1 LIVIARKH
9 QWRAAG
15 EAQTCPDFCR
25 ADPADCP
32 DHPGLEVEA
41 TAPLRLNGFIMDALV
56 RTLERLPIQTRTIIK
71 IAAYGLAGGGIATAF
86 HYGIDVLFN
95 HSVRALESASLG
107 WFLAGSFLV
116 VAGTSAI
123 SGWLLNSYCPEAAGS
138 GIPQVK
144 VAFWKDMGF
153 IRWRVV
159 WVKFVGG
166 LLSVGGG
173 ASLGRE
179 GPSVQFAA
187 GLTSNLAGAL
197 GEPKQNRRL
206 ATAAGSAAGLAAAF
220 NTPIAAA
227 TFALE
232 EIIGDLNSRLLGGVL
247 LASVLG
253 ALVVQGF
260 LGAQPSFTLHRA
272 GAPPTLWV
280 YGAAPFVAAI
290 STLAGVLFQ
299 KWSLVF
305 RAYFLRS
312 TIPQWM
318 LVAAGGIAVWA
329 LGAAV
334 FAATRHDGV
343 FGLGYGD
350 LSIALDAR
358 LAWKV
363 ALLLLL
369 AKLAATSICYG
380 LGGCGGIFAPT
391 LFFGGMCG
399 TCVAGIL
406 GLVHPL
412 TTPDQVT
419 IAVVGM
425 SACLGAVVRA
435 PVTSILIV
443 FEMTHEFSMV
453 PVLILGALVSQ
464 AIARRFN
471 RYNFY
476 DAILAQ
482 DQQNIERIVPPR
494 DLRAWQET
502 PVSRIANFRPV
513 IAEDLTAPAL
523 PRFLEAHA
531 QERFPVEQ
539 NGRLTGVL
547 TRRAAQAALRDGR
560 TPELEP
566 ALTCRRDTP
575 IREVQTKLIES
586 PSQIVVIIGG
596 EQEHVIGVV
605 TLHDVLRAELDI
617 SQ

>member
-1 LIVIARKH
+1 M
-9 QWRAAG
+9 
-15 EAQTCPDFCR
+15 
-25 ADPADCP
+25 
-32 DHPGLEVEA
+32 
-41 TAPLRLNGFIMDALV
+41 LNEIMRDALV
-56 RTLERLPIQTRTIIK
+56 RMLERLPTQSRTIIK
-71 IAAYGLAGGGIATAF
+71 TAVYGLAGGGIATAF
-86 HYGIDVLFN
+86 HVGIGLLFN
-95 HSVRALESASLG
+95 HTIRALESARLA

-159 WVKFVGG
+159 WVKFIGG
-166 LLSVGGG
+166 ILSVGGG

-187 GLTSNLAGAL
+187 GLTSNLAGAM

-260 LGAQPSFTLHRA
+260 LGPQPSFTLNRA

-280 YGAAPFVAAI
+280 YGAAPFVAAV
-290 STLAGVLFQ
+290 SSLAGVLFQ
-299 KWSLVF
+299 KWSL
-305 RAYFLRS
+305 RTRRYFLRS
-312 TIPQWM
+312 RLPHWI
-318 LVAAGGIAVWA
+318 LVTAGGITVWV
-329 LGAAV
+329 LGAGV

-350 LSIALDAR
+350 LSIALDAH

-399 TCVAGIL
+399 TCMAGAI
-406 GLVHPL
+406 GLIHPL
-412 TTPDQVT
+412 STPDQVT

-443 FEMTHEFSMV
+443 FEMTHEFAMV

-464 AIARRFN
+464 ALSRRFN

-482 DQQNIERIVPPR
+482 DNMNVEHIAPPR

-513 IAEDLTAPAL
+513 IAEDLTASGL
-523 PRFLEAHA
+523 QRFLESHP

-539 NGRLTGVL
+539 NGRLAGIL
-547 TRRAAQAALRDGR
+547 TRNEAKAALRDGR
-560 TPELEP
+560 APAMEP
-566 ALTCRRDTP
+566 AFTCRRDTP
-575 IREVQTKLIES
+575 IRDVQAKLIES
-586 PSQIVVIIGG
+586 PSQIAVIIGG
-596 EQEHVIGVV
+596 EQEHVIGLV
-605 TLHDVLRAELDI
+605 TLHDLLRAEMNI
-617 SQ
+617 TQ

>member
-1 LIVIARKH
+1 M
-9 QWRAAG
+9 
-15 EAQTCPDFCR
+15 
-25 ADPADCP
+25 
-32 DHPGLEVEA
+32 
-41 TAPLRLNGFIMDALV
+41 LNEIMRDALV
-56 RTLERLPIQTRTIIK
+56 RTLERLPTQSRTIIK
-71 IAAYGLAGGGIATAF
+71 TAVYGLAGGGIATAF
-86 HYGIDVLFN
+86 HVGIGLLFN
-95 HSVRALESASLG
+95 HTIRAMESAPLV

-144 VAFWKDMGF
+144 VAFWKEMGF

-159 WVKFVGG
+159 WVKFIGG
-166 LLSVGGG
+166 ILSVGGG

-206 ATAAGSAAGLAAAF
+206 AAAAGSAAGLAAAF

-260 LGAQPSFTLHRA
+260 LGPQPSFTLNRA
-272 GAPPTLWV
+272 GAPPSLWV
-280 YGAAPFVAAI
+280 YGATPLVAAL

-299 KWSLVF
+299 KWSL
-305 RAYFLRS
+305 RTRRYFLRS
-312 TIPQWM
+312 RLPHWM
-318 LVAAGGIAVWA
+318 LVMAGGITVWI
-329 LGAAV
+329 LGAGV

-350 LSIALDAR
+350 LSIALDAH

-399 TCVAGIL
+399 TCAAAAIGW
-406 GLVHPL
+406 VHPL
-412 TTPDQVT
+412 STPDQVT

-453 PVLILGALVSQ
+453 PVLIIGALVSQ
-464 AIARRFN
+464 AISRRFN

-476 DAILAQ
+476 DALLAQ
-482 DQQNIERIVPPR
+482 DDLNVERFVPPR
-494 DLRAWQET
+494 DLRTWQET

-513 IAEDLTAPAL
+513 VAEDLSGGGLRHLLASHP
-523 PRFLEAHA
+523 
-531 QERFPVEQ
+531 QERFPAVKE
-539 NGRLTGVL
+539 GRLVGIL
-547 TRRAAQAALRDGR
+547 TRREAAVRESRA
-560 TPELEP
+560 PPLET
-566 ALTCRRDTP
+566 AFTCRRDTP
-575 IREVQTKLIES
+575 IREVQSKLIES
-586 PSQIVVIIGG
+586 PSQVVVVVGG
-596 EQEHVIGVV
+596 EQEQVLGIV
-605 TLHDVLRAELDI
+605 TLHDILRAEMNFT
-617 SQ
+617 Q

>member
-1 LIVIARKH
+1 M
-9 QWRAAG
+9 
-15 EAQTCPDFCR
+15 
-25 ADPADCP
+25 
-32 DHPGLEVEA
+32 
-41 TAPLRLNGFIMDALV
+41 LNEIMRDALV
-56 RTLERLPIQTRTIIK
+56 RMLERLPTQSRTIIK
-71 IAAYGLAGGGIATAF
+71 TAVYGLAGGGIATAF
-86 HYGIDVLFN
+86 HVGIGLLFN
-95 HSVRALESASLG
+95 HTIRAMESARLA
-107 WFLAGSFLV
+107 WFLAGSFFV

-144 VAFWKDMGF
+144 IAFWKEMGF

-159 WVKFVGG
+159 WVKFIGG
-166 LLSVGGG
+166 ILSVGGG

-260 LGAQPSFTLHRA
+260 LGPQPSFTLNRA
-272 GAPPTLWV
+272 GAPPSLWV
-280 YGAAPFVAAI
+280 YGATPFVAAL

-299 KWSLVF
+299 KWSL
-305 RAYFLRS
+305 RTRRYFLRS
-312 TIPQWM
+312 RLPQWV
-318 LVAAGGIAVWA
+318 LVTAGGITVWV
-329 LGAAV
+329 LGAGV

-350 LSIALDAR
+350 LSIALDAH

-399 TCVAGIL
+399 TCAAAAIGWA
-406 GLVHPL
+406 HPL
-412 TTPDQVT
+412 STPDQVT

-453 PVLILGALVSQ
+453 PVLIIGALVSQ
-464 AIARRFN
+464 AISRRFN

-476 DAILAQ
+476 DALLAQ
-482 DQQNIERIVPPR
+482 DDLNVERLVPPR
-494 DLRAWQET
+494 DLRTWQET
-502 PVSRIANFRPV
+502 PVSRIANFRPIIV
-513 IAEDLTAPAL
+513 QELSAPGL
-523 PRFLEAHA
+523 QRLLGAHP
-531 QERFPVEQ
+531 QERFPVRQ
-539 NGRLTGVL
+539 DGRLTGIL
-547 TRRAAQAALRDGR
+547 TRLEAQAALREGR
-560 TPELEP
+560 APAIEP
-566 ALTCRRDTP
+566 AFTCRRDTP
-575 IREVQTKLIES
+575 IRAVQAKLIES

-596 EQEHVIGVV
+596 EQEHVIGLV
-605 TLHDVLRAELDI
+605 TLHDLLRAEMNFT
-617 SQ
+617 Q

>member
-1 LIVIARKH
+1 M
-9 QWRAAG
+9 
-15 EAQTCPDFCR
+15 
-25 ADPADCP
+25 
-32 DHPGLEVEA
+32 
-41 TAPLRLNGFIMDALV
+41 MDALV
-56 RTLERLPIQTRTIIK
+56 RTLERLPTQTRTIVK
-71 IAAYGLAGGGIATAF
+71 TAAYGLAGGCIATAF
-86 HYGIDVLFN
+86 HVGIGLLFD
-95 HSVRALESASLG
+95 HTIRAFESASLG

-144 VAFWKDMGF
+144 VAFWREMGF

-166 LLSVGGG
+166 ILSVGGG

-187 GLTSNLAGAL
+187 GLTSNLAGWL

-206 ATAAGSAAGLAAAF
+206 AAAAGSAAGLAAAF

-260 LGAQPSFTLHRA
+260 LGSQPSFTLHRA
-272 GAPPTLWV
+272 GAAPTLWV
-280 YGAAPFVAAI
+280 YGATPFVAAA

-299 KWSLVF
+299 RWTLGARSYFRRSQVPHWILV
-305 RAYFLRS
+305 
-312 TIPQWM
+312 T
-318 LVAAGGIAVWA
+318 AGGIAVWA
-329 LGAAV
+329 LGASV
-334 FAATRHDGV
+334 FAATGHDGV

-350 LSIALDAR
+350 LSIALDAH
-358 LAWKV
+358 LAWKI
-363 ALLLLL
+363 ALLLLV

-399 TCVAGIL
+399 TCMAWLL
-406 GLVHPL
+406 GWVHPL

-443 FEMTHEFSMV
+443 FEMTHEFPMV

-464 AIARRFN
+464 AISRRFN

-482 DQQNIERIVPPR
+482 DELNVERIVPPR

-513 IAEDLTAPAL
+513 VADDLGAAAL
-523 PRFLEAHA
+523 RHLLDSHP
-531 QERFPVEQ
+531 QERFPLVQ
-539 NGRLTGVL
+539 AGQLQGIL
-547 TRRAAQAALRDGR
+547 TRRAAEAALAGGE
-560 TPELEP
+560 PPAIEP
-566 ALTCRRDTP
+566 AHTCRRDTP
-575 IREVQTKLIES
+575 IREVQGKLIES
-586 PSQIVVIIGG
+586 PSQIVVIVGG
-596 EQEHVIGVV
+596 EQEHVIGLV
-605 TLHDVLRAELDI
+605 TLHDLLRAELSL